1 MIKTSRIP
9 DRDEITGFECS
20 IQNTC
25 HRSLIR
31 PHYRARPG
39 IMLPDGFFAFFKG
52 SWFCVFF
59 HQPETVI
66 YKEFSVD
73 RKTAILT
80 EFSVDRKTAILTEFD
95 IGQKNRHPYRKV
107 CMDGGCL
114 SIIRTGCRT
123 AGFNPSVQQLPAHI
137 RCQALKCRTLKCL
150 TLRCQTLMCQTMR
163 FQARNPI
170 LHGSGCVACVK
181 EAVGFGLAGSLEV
194 FVIEHLADRAV
205 V

>member
-73 RKTAILT
+73 RKTAIHTEFSIDRKTAILT
-80 EFSVDRKTAILTEFD
+80 EFSVDRKTAILTEFSVD
-95 IGQKNRHPYRKV
+95 RKTAIHTEKSAWMAAVCQSSERDAGRPALIRLCNNCRPISGVRH
-107 CMDGGCL
+107 
-114 SIIRTGCRT
+114 S
-123 AGFNPSVQQLPAHI
+123 SV
-137 RCQALKCRTLKCL
+137 
-150 TLRCQTLMCQTMR
+150 
-163 FQARNPI
+163 
-170 LHGSGCVACVK
+170 
-181 EAVGFGLAGSLEV
+181 GL
-194 FVIEHLADRAV
+194 
-205 V
+205 